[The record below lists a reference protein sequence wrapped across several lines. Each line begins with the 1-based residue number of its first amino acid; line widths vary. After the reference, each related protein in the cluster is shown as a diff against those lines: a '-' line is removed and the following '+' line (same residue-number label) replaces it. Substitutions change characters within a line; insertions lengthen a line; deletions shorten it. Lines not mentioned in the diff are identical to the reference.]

1 MHPCLRVIPDDPSHC
16 SFIRMFRCSPSCH
29 TTLQLSCVWQWCRK
43 HGFLVSYMRISL
55 LIIVIRDRS
64 SPVGYKLSVI
74 PFSGGEPVAAP
85 NNNTATTDILTNA
98 NNSACPKQ
106 CLRPVGIAFDKQ
118 GRLFLS
124 SDSTGEIYVIVKD
137 QASLTTTAATPTT
150 SASSPSSSKSHAE
163 KGRAHYAAGV
173 LIIASLVCIF
183 VL

>member
-1 MHPCLRVIPDDPSHC
+1 
-16 SFIRMFRCSPSCH
+16 MFRCSP
-29 TTLQLSCVWQWCRK
+29 SCVWQWCRK
-43 HGFLVSYMRISL
+43 HGFLVSYMNRSL

-64 SPVGYKLSVI
+64 TPVGYKLSVI

-137 QASLTTTAATPTT
+137 QASSTTAAATTTT
-150 SASSPSSSKSHAE
+150 SASSPSSSTSHAE
-163 KGRAHYAAGV
+163 KEQAHYAAGI
-173 LIIASLVCIF
+173 LIIASLVCLF

>member
-1 MHPCLRVIPDDPSHC
+1 
-16 SFIRMFRCSPSCH
+16 MFRCSPSCH

-43 HGFLVSYMRISL
+43 YGFLVSYIHSFL

-98 NNSACPKQ
+98 NNSACPKK

-137 QASLTTTAATPTT
+137 QASSTATAATTTTSATAATTTT

-163 KGRAHYAAGV
+163 KEQAHYAAGV